1 MRKIHFECLEYLIQ
15 NYEQFRNI
23 LCNSEK
29 QMKDR
34 IYDLISLDSLDKL
47 ERMHPEILR
56 IGMFAPQ

>member
-1 MRKIHFECLEYLIQ
+1 LEYLIQ

-23 LCNSEK
+23 LCNSER

-34 IYDLISLDSLDKL
+34 IYDLINLEFLDKL

-56 IGMFAPQ
+56 IGMFSPQ